1 MSLRPYEAT
10 PWMWIIF
17 AAIFPSNIFCPESHN
32 SYFVLNYPTFK
43 VKQCLDVTNA
53 MGEDEKSLCEFN
65 GHVVCEP
72 PNNNLGQYNLV
83 C

>member
-1 MSLRPYEAT
+1 M
-10 PWMWIIF
+10 
-17 AAIFPSNIFCPESHN
+17 
-32 SYFVLNYPTFK
+32 FVLNYLFIK

-72 PNNNLGQYNLV
+72 PNNNLGLYVFSFVMGLYV
-83 C
+83 ELIVIES